1 MLVAQQPPPFPE
13 SRFFL
18 PNYWDLAQSCRDTQ
32 RGRGSPPVR
41 PLAADAVFLP
51 QPLHDDLF
59 LTFGLGSKER
69 DNFWPHL
76 VQSLKISSDV
86 DFLEIW
92 WTTNIPRHASSNSS
106 NTSYFAPKAQISSG
120 PKQLNVCRRKAW
132 GTKVIP
138 TGSHYVWTLFLL
150 EKIPIVLRLADVCW
164 ANLETLDVGPK
175 LRVAQV
181 APGAKP
187 PGIWVLW
194 RNTSFPAKACGM
206 QHVWS
211 SCGCQTTLSLNTIF
225 MPIMDN
231 SITQRICNRSL
242 ASTTHPQKNM
252 TKTLSPPKKIHREW
266 GFLVR
271 NLRND
276 ESIPGVRVERL
287 DFTSVRVALQRE
299 FYSISSV
306 LNIESDRVVLPKW
319 CISGKKWEAPDFS
332 WHKSASALQAQG
344 ESMDSFKNI
353 ARSNREMVDSL
364 TWEFQT
370 ILLDL
375 HRHMPIERSRT
386 TGSKNLTLVTSLI
399 YQ

>member
-1 MLVAQQPPPFPE
+1 MTTSSWL
-13 SRFFL
+13 
-18 PNYWDLAQSCRDTQ
+18 LA
-32 RGRGSPPVR
+32 
-41 PLAADAVFLP
+41 LAP
-51 QPLHDDLF
+51 
-59 LTFGLGSKER
+59 TKER

-86 DFLEIW
+86 DFLELW

-242 ASTTHPQKNM
+242 ASTTHPQKNI

-276 ESIPGVRVERL
+276 EPIPGVRVERL
-287 DFTSVRVALQRE
+287 DFTSVRVAQR
-299 FYSISSV
+299 
-306 LNIESDRVVLPKW
+306 NIRLRPKAFVYVGFKEN
-319 CISGKKWEAPDFS
+319 STPSHLS
-332 WHKSASALQAQG
+332 W
-344 ESMDSFKNI
+344 
-353 ARSNREMVDSL
+353 
-364 TWEFQT
+364 
-370 ILLDL
+370 IL
-375 HRHMPIERSRT
+375 
-386 TGSKNLTLVTSLI
+386 NLTELCFQSGVFQAKMGSARFLLTQIGIGTPSPRGIDGFFQEYRWL
-399 YQ
+399 